1 MVLYRFLMREDAMY
15 LKETRAP
22 SGYEKSDQV
31 LFVEVKD
38 DEIFIDGKKVE
49 NNEFLFENK
58 KIHVPTGI
66 EYHGNMYVT
75 LGLIALVII
84 LHLINKKFE
93 KVGVF
98 PTFFSCGMM
107 GIWKKVNMYIF

>member
-1 MVLYRFLMREDAMY
+1 MDFSIVVEFCHCNPMCKGMVVQ
-15 LKETRAP
+15 
-22 SGYEKSDQV
+22 G

-84 LHLINKKFE
+84 LHLINKKLR
-93 KVGVF
+93 K
-98 PTFFSCGMM
+98 
-107 GIWKKVNMYIF
+107 

>member
-1 MVLYRFLMREDAMY
+1 MKNRIKSY
-15 LKETRAP
+15 LW
-22 SGYEKSDQV
+22 KSRMM
-31 LFVEVKD
+31 KS
-38 DEIFIDGKKVE
+38 FIDGKKVE

-84 LHLINKKFE
+84 LHLINK
-93 KVGVF
+93 
-98 PTFFSCGMM
+98 S
-107 GIWKKVNMYIF
+107 